1 MLSRIL
7 NDITYVNVYFV
18 RRNAHGVSRVNL
30 IQILL
35 ITHVSHMWRAENRRS
50 VSVTSYIF
58 YIMKISL
65 YFLIHEDYN
74 ILMNDKRVNSI
85 HYSFLKIDISI
96 LIRKRFLFTL
106 NFLTRINIS
115 IQFEIFTFEMS
126 LTA

>member
-1 MLSRIL
+1 
-7 NDITYVNVYFV
+7 
-18 RRNAHGVSRVNL
+18 
-30 IQILL
+30 
-35 ITHVSHMWRAENRRS
+35 
-50 VSVTSYIF
+50 
-58 YIMKISL
+58 
-65 YFLIHEDYN
+65 
-74 ILMNDKRVNSI
+74 MNDKRVNSI